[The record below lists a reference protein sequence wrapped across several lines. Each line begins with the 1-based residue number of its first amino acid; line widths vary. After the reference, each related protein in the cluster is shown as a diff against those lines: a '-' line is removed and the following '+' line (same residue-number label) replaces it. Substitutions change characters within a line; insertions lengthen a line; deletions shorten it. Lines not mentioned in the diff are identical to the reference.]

1 MDIDIIRDYP
11 TVESLRIK
19 AKKNIP
25 EFAFDYLDGGC
36 NNEENLNRNIQDLK
50 EIILE
55 PKYLRNYKSSSQ
67 KQLFLGLNMMS
78 LLEFHLLGFKD
89 LYGQILLKF

>member
-1 MDIDIIRDYP
+1 MDIDIVRDYP
-11 TVESLRIK
+11 TIESLRIK

-50 EIILE
+50 EIINLV
-55 PKYLRNYKSSSQ
+55 Q
-67 KQLFLGLNMMS
+67 
-78 LLEFHLLGFKD
+78 
-89 LYGQILLKF
+89 

>member
-25 EFAFDYLDGGC
+25 EFAFDY
-36 NNEENLNRNIQDLK
+36 
-50 EIILE
+50 
-55 PKYLRNYKSSSQ
+55 
-67 KQLFLGLNMMS
+67 
-78 LLEFHLLGFKD
+78 
-89 LYGQILLKF
+89 